1 MNEPIDYQL
10 ANLKQRE
17 LKLRAQ
23 RHDIIVSDGEKALDK
38 ILDAPSPVT
47 LVQSFP
53 DQDLYY
59 LMHKVGPDDFV
70 PVLAMASSQQW
81 EYILDVEVW
90 DGDRFDLDTM
100 TRVMDLLHQADPKR
114 LLRWGIKNKPAFFEY
129 FLSKQVTVYIREHD
143 ELPPSDFDDY
153 ITIDDKFYFRFPQK
167 QPVGDDEMP
176 VPTESR
182 PAWELIEQMLK
193 QVADM
198 DLSVYHGLML
208 EMTSLLPVEVEEE
221 EFRLK
226 NIRLAEKGFTPTHEA
241 IGIYQPLP
249 LDRLRQRPEIF
260 TGHQFDPDIP
270 LPPQFFRSHI
280 EGDDLF
286 SSALQD
292 VEPAFMLQL
301 ESELAALI
309 NKVISADK
317 IKLRSRGDLEKAVE
331 KARAYLN
338 LGLMII
344 TDNKKQTVP
353 AHKALYQYYLEDI
366 FRTASRACIKLKTQA
381 ENWFATSFMN
391 AHHLPLSFL
400 DETYLGVIGG
410 LLLDRPLF
418 FDNYLSGELYRDFA
432 FISDIEQTRDALEQ
446 IIALDDILGQ
456 LSVDTATFESG
467 LLTYKTLL
475 LTLWA
480 KSRLGLPATLD
491 PITIKAFKPFFT
503 ALFHTSDDHDGQ
515 DEIRIT
521 DLKLWVSE
529 AAGIEEDQL
538 PEAFS
543 LVLDMLIDQLDKEYG
558 RVRPEDLD
566 PRFIPHFLLKK

>member
-353 AHKALYQYYLEDI
+353 AHKALSQYYLEDI

>member
-81 EYILDVEVW
+81 EYILDEEVW

-301 ESELAALI
+301 ESELGALI

-353 AHKALYQYYLEDI
+353 AHKALSQYYLEDI

>member
-353 AHKALYQYYLEDI
+353 AHKALSQYYLEDI

-503 ALFHTSDDHDGQ
+503 ALFHTSDEHDGQ